1 MKLIEA
7 RGLVPRI
14 EKRVTQRLVSESFLP
29 LALTHSAKIVM
40 EEHDVEVWDRKELL
54 VETETIDERRELNEW
69 FWEISASVSNFT
81 PKSLFYKREFEV
93 AGRRFLGVFPIEVPY
108 DDFVYRLSFDQED
121 PTWQKSRT

>member
-69 FWEISASVSNFT
+69 FWEISASV
-81 PKSLFYKREFEV
+81 
-93 AGRRFLGVFPIEVPY
+93 
-108 DDFVYRLSFDQED
+108 
-121 PTWQKSRT
+121 